1 MPEKEIGP
9 NLTKGSKCRVT
20 SRGDEERQLVSV
32 GEFRGY
38 VAFGHDSA
46 ISIELDTS
54 HGEEA
59 GRIRII
65 PCGAV
70 LSLDLIH
77 MKEEE
82 KEERKEELG
91 IYFG

>member
-1 MPEKEIGP
+1 MPEKEIEP
-9 NLTKGSKCRVT
+9 NLTKGSKCRIV
-20 SRGDEERQLVSV
+20 SRGDEEHPIVTV

-46 ISIELDTS
+46 ISIELDAS
-54 HGEEA
+54 HGEDA
-59 GRIRII
+59 GRIRMI
-65 PCGAV
+65 PCVAV

-82 KEERKEELG
+82 KEERKEERG
-91 IYFG
+91 VYFG